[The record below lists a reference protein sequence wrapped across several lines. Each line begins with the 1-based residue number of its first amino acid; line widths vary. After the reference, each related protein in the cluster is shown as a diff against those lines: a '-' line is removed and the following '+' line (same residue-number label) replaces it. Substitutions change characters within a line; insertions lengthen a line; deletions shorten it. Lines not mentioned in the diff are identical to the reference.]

1 MADGIKP
8 TRGIVNHH
16 EGKTMRD
23 NLTAFDTFCA
33 YEPEA
38 IIVHHGR
45 MRVAFPAGTPQ
56 SEIDKRLKKMD
67 ANVSAGRKPDTRLK
81 MPKLTR
87 LKSPSVGMVKDAGFT
102 VPDDGK
108 LYVKGV
114 THRYMA
120 AGKPLVVLPA
130 EVLRDA
136 QIATC
141 HRELAKLAKEDPH
154 TYATWEARR
163 ADGSVAKIST
173 ERLREILASILRPG
187 GRLTGQYAA
196 SVVYGLD
203 ELARRENAQVSS

>member
-1 MADGIKP
+1 
-8 TRGIVNHH
+8 
-16 EGKTMRD
+16 MRD

-38 IIVHHGR
+38 MIVHHGR

-56 SEIDKRLKKMD
+56 AEIDKRLKKM
-67 ANVSAGRKPDTRLK
+67 
-81 MPKLTR
+81 
-87 LKSPSVGMVKDAGFT
+87 
-102 VPDDGK
+102 
-108 LYVKGV
+108 
-114 THRYMA
+114 
-120 AGKPLVVLPA
+120 
-130 EVLRDA
+130 DA

-141 HRELAKLAKEDPH
+141 HRELAKWAKEDPH